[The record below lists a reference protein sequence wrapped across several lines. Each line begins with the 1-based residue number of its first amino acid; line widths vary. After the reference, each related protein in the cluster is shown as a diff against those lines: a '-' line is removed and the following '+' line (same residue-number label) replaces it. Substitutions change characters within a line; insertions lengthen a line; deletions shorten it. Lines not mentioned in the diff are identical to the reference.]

1 AGRRRGR
8 SRGTLPDL
16 HNLLGPAEYTVWT
29 IGGLTLGY
37 RTGATFG
44 AILRAPEGRGNVL
57 LLSNDR
63 KMSEAQPI
71 KTPLGGSI

>member
-1 AGRRRGR
+1 
-8 SRGTLPDL
+8 LPDL

-44 AILRAPEGRGNVL
+44 AILRALVGRGNVL
-57 LLSNDR
+57 LLSNDCE
-63 KMSEAQPI
+63 MSEAQPI
-71 KTPLGGSI
+71 KTRLGGSI